1 VRFSTFLRETV
12 AIAPL
17 LVVGVV
23 AARADSW
30 AMPKDKEYSSANREL
45 VFKVQP
51 RRLRDA
57 DRQQCP
63 GALSQ
68 RQFLFCVASTNDPFW
83 DTFFGAEN
91 LPWKTSSRTF

>member
-1 VRFSTFLRETV
+1 MRFSTFLRETV
-12 AIAPL
+12 AIVSL

-30 AMPKDKEYSSANREL
+30 AMPKDKEYSSANGEF

-57 DRQQCP
+57 DRQQCR

-68 RQFLFCVASTNDPFW
+68 RQFLFCVASKNDGEW
-83 DTFFGAEN
+83 NG
-91 LPWKTSSRTF
+91 RTPH